1 MKYQG
6 NTQEHHVYLYP
17 VPDIRDPVPGKTWVL
32 HQPSLS
38 ILGSYVGFIQDL

>member
-1 MKYQG
+1 MEYQG
-6 NTQEHHVYLYP
+6 IPRDTQEHDVYLY
-17 VPDIRDPVPGKTWVL
+17 PVPGKTWVL